1 MAVIPI
7 TLPVERIKLK
17 YFRLS
22 LFSLLIP
29 FCLLACSQKTTTE
42 TVKEIE
48 TGATAGQKTRVGY
61 AELDFV
67 TGEIRHSYRGEERFP
82 VMSTFKVLLC
92 GAILKRVDSGQ
103 EQLSRRIQYSESS
116 LVEYSPVTEKY
127 SSEGMTVA
135 ELCDAAI
142 TMSDNT
148 AANLLLT
155 AVGGPEGLTRF
166 LRALGDKETRLDRWE
181 PELNEAKPED
191 LRDTTTPDAMAKT
204 LHRLLTGTTLT
215 VSSRKQLLEWMKE
228 DKVAG
233 PLLRSVLPDGWFIAD
248 KTGAGE
254 RGSRGIIAALGA
266 GNKPSRIVVIYIA
279 EGPATLNERNKLIAE
294 IGDSLIKNG

>member
-1 MAVIPI
+1 M
-7 TLPVERIKLK
+7 K
-17 YFRLS
+17 YFRLP
-22 LFSLLIP
+22 LFSFLIP

-48 TGATAGQKTRVGY
+48 AGAIAGQKMRVGY

-67 TGEIRHSYRGEERFP
+67 TGETRHSYRGEERFP

-103 EQLSRRIQYSESS
+103 EQLSRRIRYSESS

-127 SSEGMTVA
+127 PSEGMTVA

-204 LHRLLTGTTLT
+204 LHRLLTGTTLA
-215 VSSRKQLLEWMKE
+215 VSSRKQLMEWMKE

-254 RGSRGIIAALGA
+254 RGSRGIIAVLGP
-266 GNKPSRIVVIYIA
+266 GNKPSRIIVIYIA